1 SVSLWSRRRRA
12 MQHVQADEVEV
23 NLICG
28 QAHPLEPLEHGV
40 TRLAGAVVGVRPG
53 EERHGFPY
61 PSILVSDYELEQVR
75 RRLALDAR
83 HPDTVGAH
91 GIQAQRSKVRNGI
104 RHEVIARIGNLVDQ
118 MLL

>member
-1 SVSLWSRRRRA
+1 
-12 MQHVQADEVEV
+12 
-23 NLICG
+23 
-28 QAHPLEPLEHGV
+28 
-40 TRLAGAVVGVRPG
+40 
-53 EERHGFPY
+53 Y

-118 MLL
+118 MLLDREGIDAPPRARQLGDIGAAVTAELRDGEADLAHARHIGET